1 MAVDPVKKAICVA
14 APEPAI
20 VAEPADPVESV
31 AQYQYEE
38 VAFHFKI
45 SSAWQPP
52 RSLSPS
58 DVTSSPELFDVTE
71 VVPVVVVSSVMESAD
86 TVNPFPAPICIVV
99 APGPVPP
106 VKPEPAVS
114 EVNAYVPTLF
124 ESRRVPVLPSSRLIS
139 VADAVIWLPAMNR
152 LVTLALPA
160 TSRLYEG
167 SEVPIPRFPPELS
180 HHKLLFPVSEETLL
194 QKVTWPATP
203 DPAFPDVPKPEAA
216 RSCHITPL

>member
-152 LVTLALPA
+152 LVTLAEPA
-160 TSRLYEG
+160 TCKVYSGLV
-167 SEVPIPRFPPELS
+167 VPIPTAFPTIFRTSVRFPFTALTNLIS
-180 HHKLLFPVSEETLL
+180 PVS
-194 QKVTWPATP
+194 
-203 DPAFPDVPKPEAA
+203 DPEV
-216 RSCHITPL
+216 